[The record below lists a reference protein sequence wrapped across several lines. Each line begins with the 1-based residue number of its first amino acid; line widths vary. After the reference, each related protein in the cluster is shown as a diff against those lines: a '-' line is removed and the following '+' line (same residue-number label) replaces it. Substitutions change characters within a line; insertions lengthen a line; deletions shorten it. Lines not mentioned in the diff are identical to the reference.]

1 MFVLVSTAAGHQPGA
16 VTVTVDGEPLDAD
29 VLLVRS
35 SSVAGRVRGD
45 AGSVVGARVV
55 LVQDGEIVD
64 ETDSGLAGEF
74 RFGELSAGEYG
85 LSVAADDHAPAAL
98 LLHVSE
104 ATDLLQDVTLDPAE
118 ELATD
123 RR

>member
-1 MFVLVSTAAGHQPGA
+1 M
-16 VTVTVDGEPLDAD
+16 
-29 VLLVRS
+29 
-35 SSVAGRVRGD
+35 
-45 AGSVVGARVV
+45 VGARVV
-55 LVQDGEIVD
+55 LVQDGEVVD

-85 LSVAADDHAPAAL
+85 LSVAADGHAPVAL

-104 ATDLLQDVTLDPAE
+104 ADDLLQDVTLDPAE